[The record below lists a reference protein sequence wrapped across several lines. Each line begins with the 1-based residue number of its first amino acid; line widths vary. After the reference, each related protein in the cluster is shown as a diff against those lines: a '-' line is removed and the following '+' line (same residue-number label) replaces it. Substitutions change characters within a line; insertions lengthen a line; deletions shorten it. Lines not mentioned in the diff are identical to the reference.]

1 MSQRLLKSRVFTI
14 LDINIPKIS
23 EDQNQNISENKLKR
37 SYISLQWVKV
47 F

>member
-23 EDQNQNISENKLKR
+23 EDQNQNIFENKWER
-37 SYISLQWVKV
+37 SHMSLQGDKAD
-47 F
+47 